1 MPDQNLSA
9 KELRRFWKDEFL
21 PSLRLEVK
29 TEILE
34 LKSSIKALTERCN
47 AITSQDFVS
56 KKYDTAIAALESVK
70 Y

>member
-21 PSLRLEVK
+21 PSLRREVK

-47 AITSQDFVS
+47 AIKSQILFPRNM
-56 KKYDTAIAALESVK
+56 TLP
-70 Y
+70 